1 MKLRRH
7 KWLNP
12 TLLLP
17 LGAVAFRFDG
27 SHVAWLWRDQPG
39 AAVLLD
45 AGAVACVGSMLI
57 PPRGA
62 ARS

>member
-1 MKLRRH
+1 MKLRRR
-7 KWLNP
+7 KLLNP

-27 SHVAWLWRDQPG
+27 SHFAWLWRDQPG
-39 AAVLLD
+39 VAIVLA
-45 AGAVACVGSMLI
+45 AGALACVGSMLI

-62 ARS
+62 ARP